1 MSAVDTSLDITPVE
15 WQKRQAVT
23 SKVARRLLGLL
34 FILFCASYLDRINI
48 SFAALSMNNDLGL
61 SATAFGLA
69 NTAFYVGYVIFEIPS
84 NFMLEKFGARRW
96 IARIMVTW
104 GIASTCTLFAVGP
117 HSLSFIRF
125 IVGITEA
132 GFLPG
137 VLLYMTYWFPA
148 EYRARANSRLMIAM
162 PVTTAIGAI
171 TSGLILKLDGTWGL
185 AGWQWLFLLEGTPT
199 ILLGIV
205 AWFFLTDRPATAKWL
220 TADEKAT
227 LATMLDEDKKPAA
240 TGGWKTAREGMPW
253 QRVIALSFSYF
264 CLVLTLNALATW
276 TPQIVKVLRR
286 GDTLFHISLWS
297 AIPSACAI
305 AVMLMWSR
313 RSDRVGERK
322 VHTAIPM
329 LVAAIGC
336 LMTGYAGDLQL
347 RMLGVILATC
357 GGQAAITI
365 FWTSPAGVLDPRNRA
380 LGIGIISSSGLAGSA
395 ISPLVFGVLRDL
407 THSFASGLAFTATML
422 VVGSIVILSTS
433 IPRTRPALEESSPLS
448 ATSN

>member
-1 MSAVDTSLDITPVE
+1 MDVVDTSLDVTQVE

-23 SKVARRLLGLL
+23 RKVAKRLLGLL

-48 SFAALSMNNDLGL
+48 SFAALSMNYELGL

-117 HSLSFIRF
+117 TSLSFIRF

-148 EYRARANSRLMIAM
+148 EFRARANSLLMIAM
-162 PVTTAIGAI
+162 PATAAVGAV
-171 TSGLILKLDGTWGL
+171 TSGLILKLDGTFGL

-199 ILLGIV
+199 IVLGVV
-205 AWFFLTDRPATAKWL
+205 AWFFLTDRPETAKWL
-220 TADEKAT
+220 TDDEKAT
-227 LATMLDEDKKPAA
+227 IAAMLDEGKKPAA
-240 TGGWKTAREGMPW
+240 SGWKSAREGMPW
-253 QRVIALSFSYF
+253 KRVIALSFSYF

-305 AVMLMWSR
+305 VVMLMWSR
-313 RSDRVGERK
+313 RSDRAGERK
-322 VHTAIPM
+322 VHTIIPM
-329 LVAAIGC
+329 LTAAIGC
-336 LMTGYAGDLQL
+336 LMTGYAGDPQL

-357 GGQAAITI
+357 GGQTAITI

-407 THSFASGLAFTATML
+407 THSFASGLAFTASML
-422 VVGSIVILSTS
+422 VVGSMVIMSTR
-433 IPRTRPALEESSPLS
+433 IPRTQPAIKSRLLY
-448 ATSN
+448 